1 MTSLHHPPDIDTAE
15 PVTDVMASSVAERPT
30 APAAPDTTPPETRGD
45 AAPVRTPGAP
55 AGLTI
60 GAFLA
65 LCLSAWAGLVPF
77 VGPTFGLSADGAS
90 SWTWDRVHLYGAVL
104 PGALGVVAALFVIA
118 AARRPVSALSAF
130 TLRTWGAALLACGAW
145 LTVVPVVWPAI
156 VGPYFVAASPTQTLA
171 HWLAYASGPGVLLT
185 AFGAYTAG
193 RAGRR
198 PATSANPAT

>member
-1 MTSLHHPPDIDTAE
+1 MTSLHNPPDVDTAA
-15 PVTDVMASSVAERPT
+15 PVTDVMASSAARRPT
-30 APAAPDTTPPETRGD
+30 TPPATDAAPPETRGD
-45 AAPVRTPGAP
+45 ATPVRTPGAP
-55 AGLTI
+55 AGLLI

-77 VGPTFGLSADGAS
+77 IGPTFGLSADGTS

-104 PGALGVVAALFVIA
+104 PGAVGVVAAVFVIA
-118 AARRPVSALSAF
+118 AARRPVSALSALG
-130 TLRTWGAALLACGAW
+130 LRTWGTALLACGAW
-145 LTVVPVVWPAI
+145 LTVTPVVWPAI

-171 HWLAYASGPGVLLT
+171 HWLAYASGPGILIA

-198 PATSANPAT
+198 RAVTAIPAT